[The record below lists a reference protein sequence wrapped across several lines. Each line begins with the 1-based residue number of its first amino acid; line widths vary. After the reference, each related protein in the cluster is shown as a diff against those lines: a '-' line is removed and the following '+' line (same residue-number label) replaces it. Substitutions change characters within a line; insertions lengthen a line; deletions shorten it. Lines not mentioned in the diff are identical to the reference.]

1 MPWGDYLN
9 RDEPYFKEILEAVE
23 RERSLGKIIYPKN
36 SEVFNAL
43 TFTPLE
49 TVKAVIIGQDPYH
62 GPNQAHGLCFSV
74 KEGVPFPPSLQNI
87 FKEIEADIGSP
98 KPISG
103 SLERWAKQGVLLL
116 NAVLTVEE
124 GLPGSHRS
132 FGWERFTDEVIKVVN
147 EHRRGV
153 VFLLWG
159 AFAQKK
165 GDLIDKNQHFILEAP
180 HPSPL
185 SASRGFFGC
194 KHFSKT
200 NEILNSQGLEPIVW

>member
-1 MPWGDYLN
+1 MPWGDFLK
-9 RDEPYFKEILEAVE
+9 RDEQYFQEILQAVE
-23 RERSLGKIIYPKN
+23 RERSLGKVVYPKN
-36 SEVFNAL
+36 AEVFNAL

-49 TVKAVIIGQDPYH
+49 TVKVVIIGQDPYH

-74 KEGVPFPPSLQNI
+74 RDGTPFPPSLQNI
-87 FKEIEADIGSP
+87 FKEIEADIGIP
-98 KPISG
+98 PPQSG

-147 EHRRGV
+147 DQKKGV

-165 GDLIDKNQHFILEAP
+165 GELIDKAKHFVLEAP

-194 KHFSKT
+194 KHFSKA
-200 NEILNSQGLEPIVW
+200 NEILRSQGLEPIDW

>member
-1 MPWGDYLN
+1 MPWGDFLK
-9 RDEPYFKEILEAVE
+9 RDEQYFQEILQAVE
-23 RERSLGKIIYPKN
+23 RERSLGKAVYPKN
-36 SEVFNAL
+36 AEVFNAL

-49 TVKAVIIGQDPYH
+49 TVKVVIIGQDPYH

-74 KEGVPFPPSLQNI
+74 RDGIPFPPSLQNI
-87 FKEIEADIGSP
+87 FKEIEADIGTPPP
-98 KPISG
+98 KSG

-124 GLPGSHRS
+124 GLPGSHRA

-147 EHRRGV
+147 DQKKGV

-165 GDLIDKNQHFILEAP
+165 GELIDKSKHFVLEAP

-194 KHFSKT
+194 KHFSKA
-200 NEILNSQGLEPIVW
+200 NEILKSQELDGIDW